1 MDILCISC
9 SDFFL
14 SFFFFFFFPLLLF
27 VGCLGLLH
35 PVSVFVCVF
44 FLLLVCC
51 LSCSEIL
58 LFVST
63 APPTIPAPLI
73 LTTEQYEQKFAFYQI
88 CLFLF
93 FFFSSLHQLNI
104 HIHFFLRF
112 TLIDFPLF
120 YLRHF
125 FFFFSPLFPLLS
137 PPIPCTIS
145 SVYDEKILS
154 LFFLFS
160 FLPPLC
166 AMFLF
171 FLKGFFFVLRFTVR
185 PVKKYV
191 PTYIGSWQ
199 EKYIYMHACRKSYAG
214 CGGMR
219 VNAGQSVL

>member
-1 MDILCISC
+1 MSWSFTPCVCFCLC
-9 SDFFL
+9 
-14 SFFFFFFFPLLLF
+14 FFFFLYAVYHALKYCCSSLPLRPLSPPPSFLLQNNMSKNSLSIKFVFFF
-27 VGCLGLLH
+27 
-35 PVSVFVCVF
+35 S
-44 FLLLVCC
+44 
-51 LSCSEIL
+51 
-58 LFVST
+58 
-63 APPTIPAPLI
+63 
-73 LTTEQYEQKFAFYQI
+73 
-88 CLFLF
+88 

-154 LFFLFS
+154 LFFLSS